1 MPALTHNRVRN
12 GFNGGRRL
20 LNANA
25 GVKFGR
31 TVGAMGGDAS
41 RSKALVGG
49 IGSQSRFVRRAI
61 KKRAVISKSSKKC
74 CPNITENVAGVI
86 TITGTAKVGNVLT
99 ANLTDTNGVP
109 TNVTYKWYRSGDLI
123 DGANAQTYTLVASD
137 EGKIITVT
145 ATYTDNMYY
154 NENATSAA
162 TAAVV
167 A

>member
-1 MPALTHNRVRN
+1 MIFLKN
-12 GFNGGRRL
+12 
-20 LNANA
+20 
-25 GVKFGR
+25 
-31 TVGAMGGDAS
+31 
-41 RSKALVGG
+41 
-49 IGSQSRFVRRAI
+49 
-61 KKRAVISKSSKKC
+61 RAVISKSSKKC

-109 TNVTYKWYRSGDLI
+109 VNVTYKWYRSGDLI